1 MIKIRMA
8 MSLLVACS
16 LLALFSACA
25 STRRGSVVMKISD
38 SQAHVG
44 MGKGDVSVGDH
55 VQLYQ
60 NVCPP
65 KRAAGRSGDGA
76 DANAGSCR
84 KEPRGHGEVVQLLGD
99 DYSVVK
105 FPPDTQFSEGDTL
118 EKHAH

>member
-8 MSLLVACS
+8 ITLLMACLLLV
-16 LLALFSACA
+16 LFSACA
-25 STRRGSVVMKISD
+25 STRRGSVVMKVSD
-38 SQAHVG
+38 DQAHVG
-44 MGKGDVSVGDH
+44 MGKADVNVGDH

-65 KRAAGRSGDGA
+65 KRAAGRSGDGGSS
-76 DANAGSCR
+76 GSCR
-84 KEPRGHGEVVQLLGD
+84 KEPRGHGEVVQLLGE

-105 FPPDTQFSEGDTL
+105 FPPGTQFSEGDTL